1 MEYTEINTSYIDKRS
16 SSMAIASLV
25 LGIAGL
31 VMSCCIYPAIIFGS
45 LAILFALLSRG
56 GELHMNSYGKAGLVL
71 GIISIICGI
80 LIFTYSVFTLMAE
93 FGGLDGYLQYIEELM
108 EEINSPSSSG
118 PYDFY
123 DML

>member
-1 MEYTEINTSYIDKRS
+1 MDYEANKSYIEMRS
-16 SSMAIASLV
+16 AGMSVASLV
-25 LGIAGL
+25 MGILGLAMG
-31 VMSCCIYPAIIFGS
+31 CCVYPPVIFGS

-56 GELHMNSYGKAGLVL
+56 GELHMNSYGKAGLTL
-71 GIISIICGI
+71 GILGIICGI
-80 LIFTYSVFTLMAE
+80 LIFAYSFFTLMAE
-93 FGGLDGYLQYIEELM
+93 FGGLEGYLEYIEELM

>member
-1 MEYTEINTSYIDKRS
+1 MRS
-16 SSMAIASLV
+16 AGMSVASLV
-25 LGIAGL
+25 MGILGLAMG
-31 VMSCCIYPAIIFGS
+31 CCVYPPVIFGS

-93 FGGLDGYLQYIEELM
+93 FGGLDGYLQYIEELI
-108 EEINSPSSSG
+108 EDINYPNSSG

>member
-1 MEYTEINTSYIDKRS
+1 MDYGPNKSYIEMRS
-16 SSMAIASLV
+16 AGMSVASLV
-25 LGIAGL
+25 MGILGLAMG
-31 VMSCCIYPAIIFGS
+31 CCVYPPVIFGS

-93 FGGLDGYLQYIEELM
+93 FGGLDGYLQYIGELI
-108 EEINSPSSSG
+108 EDINYPDSSG